1 MLPSVSFLLPTRLSF
16 SLGGAIAF
24 PAPALRAEAG
34 GGPVGIIPKFS
45 CPAAIAA
52 KLVEVTG
59 FVLVVMA
66 EL

>member
-1 MLPSVSFLLPTRLSF
+1 
-16 SLGGAIAF
+16 
-24 PAPALRAEAG
+24 
-34 GGPVGIIPKFS
+34 VGIIPKFS